1 MITKGCL
8 ARFRSTIPTSAGRIF
23 LVLSDKYTLG
33 GFSAD
38 KELSLYVDVFMNNRI
53 VSMNVRRL
61 KKVQ

>member
-8 ARFRSTIPTSAGRIF
+8 VRFRKPIPASAGRIF

-33 GFSAD
+33 GYSD
-38 KELSLYVDVFMNNRI
+38 GNELSLYVDVFMNNRI

-61 KKVQ
+61 RKVQ